1 MLVCTITVA
10 SVDVGRRGA
19 IAEADSVALGEEVAS
34 TVVVDDEVSVK
45 VVIEVETEE
54 VETKLRAVVVTKRDV
69 TV

>member
-1 MLVCTITVA
+1 MLVCAITVA

-19 IAEADSVALGEEVAS
+19 IAEADSVALGEEVAN

-54 VETKLRAVVVTKRDV
+54 VERLRAVVVTKIDV